1 MEYWSASDPDQGSCE
16 LSDYPRR
23 MRDDPTADFING
35 RIIVCWERSCEFYQ
49 EGHWVHLHDTIV
61 ERRKHSTATN
71 GEAIL
76 LIGGYPEDASPWEPN
91 EHSTEWIALDGSYAR
106 PGPFEVRH
114 GYNHCTMQTSPDTIV
129 VTGGS
134 GTGDYVTRYHLTGDG
149 NKTPMTPMHQGRK
162 THACGVYQDAGGQQV
177 RTISKYWEIE

>member
-1 MEYWSASDPDQGSCE
+1 MEYWSASDPEEGSCE

-76 LIGGYPEDASPWEPN
+76 LIGGFLT
-91 EHSTEWIALDGSYAR
+91 HSTEWIALDGSYAL